1 VAHWEKYKNLYDRG
15 VYQKWNGGIS
25 TGTYPGR
32 VYRRVYRRGIE
43 ARAYQLYRDICETVL
58 RGVLQGITA
67 IYRVEVGQ
75 YVAVLLCVGI
85 GEIKSPI

>member
-1 VAHWEKYKNLYDRG
+1 MIGGYIRNGTE
-15 VYQKWNGGIS
+15 VYQQAHTRGGYKGGY
-25 TGTYPGR
+25 TGG
-32 VYRRVYRRGIE
+32 GIE

-58 RGVLQGITA
+58 RGVLQGLTA